1 MLPDCG
7 FFRAGRVFLSK
18 LSVVV
23 MDEVDV
29 LMGKGFETEMA
40 DLLDALKVCIS
51 GTSRARAVLHTAH
64 CLNGGAY

>member
-1 MLPDCG
+1 MVLLH
-7 FFRAGRVFLSK
+7 AGRVYLSK

-51 GTSRARAVLHTAH
+51 GTSRVRAVHPVLCDDSAS
-64 CLNGGAY
+64 